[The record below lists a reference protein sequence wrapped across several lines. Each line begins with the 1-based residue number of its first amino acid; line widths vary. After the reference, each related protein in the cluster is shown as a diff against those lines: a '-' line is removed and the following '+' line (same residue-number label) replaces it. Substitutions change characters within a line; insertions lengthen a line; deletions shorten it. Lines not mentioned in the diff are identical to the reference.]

1 MASSEE
7 DVFDNE
13 EYAQKTDCAIETV
26 YRTALKMTDN
36 HLVSVIP

>member
-13 EYAQKTDCAIETV
+13 EYAQKRDCAIETV
-26 YRTALKMTDN
+26 HRTTLKMTDD

>member
-1 MASSEE
+1 MASDKE

-13 EYAQKTDCAIETV
+13 EYAQKRDCAMETV
-26 YRTALKMTDN
+26 YKTALKMTED